1 MITDLQKASMLKRV
15 SAFILDAILLSVMAV
30 MFAWGLS
37 AALHYDNYKNVVDDA
52 YERYAKE
59 YGLTDR
65 ILNAA
70 PEALTEDEYNR
81 RDAADKAIAADE
93 EAKKAFNMVINLQML
108 ILTFGLLGAFLL
120 LEFIIPLCFGNG
132 QTVGKKVF
140 GIGVMH
146 TEGTRLRHVALFVRT
161 ILGKYAVETMII
173 GLCAVSIL
181 NGVANPMFLII
192 SAALLVIQV
201 ILLIVSNEN
210 ALIHDKMAMTVTV
223 DLASQMIFE
232 TREELLE
239 YKKKQHAEKAAAA
252 EY

>member
-37 AALHYDNYKNVVDDA
+37 AALRYDDHKAVYDQIF
-52 YERYAKE
+52 ERYAKDFE
-59 YGLTDR
+59 LTDS
-65 ILNAA
+65 ILQADPDLLT
-70 PEALTEDEYNR
+70 PEEFAR
-81 RDAADKAIAADE
+81 RDAADKAIMNDP
-93 EAKKAFNMVINLQML
+93 KAQNAWNMVIHLQL
-108 ILTFGLLGAFLL
+108 IMITFGFLGGFLL
-120 LEFIIPLCFGNG
+120 LEFFIPLFLKNG
-132 QTVGKKVF
+132 QTIGKKVF
-140 GIGVMH
+140 GIGIMH
-146 TEGTRLRHVALFVRT
+146 TEGIRLRNVALFVRT

-173 GLCAVSIL
+173 ALCVFTIYY
-181 NGVANPMFLII
+181 GMANPLFLII

-239 YKKKQHAEKAAAA
+239 YKKKQHAVKAAAA